1 MAGLA
6 ALALA
11 GCGGSAPT
19 VSKLPPERPGLKGPT
34 SMFTPAGIDANPS
47 PMLDELH
54 TLGVDSVHVYMHWT
68 DIAPNPTSRQ
78 RPSFDA
84 ADPAAYP
91 ASGWNTYDAVA
102 RGLAARGMTLYLD
115 LVPPVPRWASGPGAP
130 KPASQTEWRPSAQA
144 FALFVRAVGTRYSG
158 HYVPP
163 GASRPLPRV
172 KFWSIWN
179 EPNLGIELAPQAVP
193 HSTVEVAP
201 HLYRGLVDA
210 AWSALHATGHGQDTI
225 LIGEVAPAGATF
237 GDAPGLFAAM
247 APLRFLRALYCV
259 DAAYHPLTGS
269 AAAERGCPTSAA
281 ASSRFAAAHPGL
293 FHASGFADHPY
304 SQGLPPNQPT
314 PAEPDYAELAD
325 IGKVAQILDKLQRVY
340 GSHTVFP
347 IYSTEYG
354 YQTHPPDTEAGI
366 VSQPVAADYLNWSE
380 YLTWLNPRLRTYD
393 QYLMNDPAAGF
404 FATGLKSTA
413 GVPKPSYAA
422 FRMPIYLPVNST
434 ARGHALVV
442 WGCVRPAPNAA
453 RSSHRPQRVRIQ
465 FRASAGGAFRTVATV
480 PISNPHGYFEVVEKF
495 PASGTVQLAWTYP
508 HGPEITSRAVVIT
521 LR

>member
-1 MAGLA
+1 
-6 ALALA
+6 
-11 GCGGSAPT
+11 
-19 VSKLPPERPGLKGPT
+19 
-34 SMFTPAGIDANPS
+34 
-47 PMLDELH
+47 
-54 TLGVDSVHVYMHWT
+54 
-68 DIAPNPTSRQ
+68 
-78 RPSFDA
+78 
-84 ADPAAYP
+84 
-91 ASGWNTYDAVA
+91 
-102 RGLAARGMTLYLD
+102 
-115 LVPPVPRWASGPGAP
+115 
-130 KPASQTEWRPSAQA
+130 
-144 FALFVRAVGTRYSG
+144 
-158 HYVPP
+158 
-163 GASRPLPRV
+163 
-172 KFWSIWN
+172 
-179 EPNLGIELAPQAVP
+179 
-193 HSTVEVAP
+193 
-201 HLYRGLVDA
+201 
-210 AWSALHATGHGQDTI
+210 
-225 LIGEVAPAGATF
+225 
-237 GDAPGLFAAM
+237 
-247 APLRFLRALYCV
+247 
-259 DAAYHPLTGS
+259 
-269 AAAERGCPTSAA
+269 
-281 ASSRFAAAHPGL
+281 
-293 FHASGFADHPY
+293 
-304 SQGLPPNQPT
+304 
-314 PAEPDYAELAD
+314 
-325 IGKVAQILDKLQRVY
+325 VY